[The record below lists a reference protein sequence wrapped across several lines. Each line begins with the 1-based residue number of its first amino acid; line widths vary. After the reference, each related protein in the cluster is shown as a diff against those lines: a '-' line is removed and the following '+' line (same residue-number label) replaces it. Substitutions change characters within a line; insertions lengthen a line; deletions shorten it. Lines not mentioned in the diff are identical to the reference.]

1 MPGSGPSSGQH
12 QRCQIWAVLNVT
24 PDSFSD
30 GGEAITL
37 DAALDKAKRLLAEG
51 ADVIDVG
58 GASSRPPGKTYGAG
72 APVVTVDEELERVVP
87 VVRALVRLGARVSV
101 DTTRPEVARAGLAAG
116 ASIINDVSN
125 GASEPL
131 LEAVASA
138 SAELV
143 LMHNRGDGSQSSYT
157 NVVDEVTAELSA
169 AAVRA
174 ACAGVAFK
182 KIWVDPGI
190 GFAKSPSDSLVMLA
204 AMPRVRS
211 LGYRVLVGPSRKS
224 FIAALERAAG
234 AEESPPNQRLGGTAA
249 AVTACVLA
257 GVNAVRVHD
266 VKQMRQAVILAEAL
280 RAGSGGAGG
289 FAC

>member
-1 MPGSGPSSGQH
+1 M
-12 QRCQIWAVLNVT
+12 LNVT